1 MKKTVFSL
9 FCILLLCLGVNAQ
22 QSFPER
28 CEGLWEGTMYISSKG
43 QLRDSVGII
52 FTVEKMQEENAWVWR
67 TKYISE
73 KFPMTKD
80 YILRLQDDKNQ
91 VYLTDEG
98 DGIVLYDYLFG
109 DKLYSVF
116 ETGGILL
123 TASYELRGE
132 ELIFEVTSGKVQEEK
147 VKDISNYSVN
157 NVQRVVLR
165 RKETK

>member
-1 MKKTVFSL
+1 MIKFLTSFVFFTLLNFGL
-9 FCILLLCLGVNAQ
+9 FAQ
-22 QSFPER
+22 ESFPER
-28 CEGLWEGTMYISSKG
+28 CEGLWEGTMYISAKG
-43 QLRDSVGII
+43 QVRDSVGIL
-52 FTVEKMQEENAWVWR
+52 FTVEKIADEEAWVWR
-67 TKYISE
+67 TQYLSE

-80 YILRLQDDKNQ
+80 YILRVHDKENQ

-109 DKLYSVF
+109 NKLYSVF
-116 ETGGILL
+116 ETGGFLL

-147 VKDISNYSVN
+147 VKDISNYTVN

-165 RKETK
+165 RKEK